1 MLAKRNGLE
10 RSLSSL
16 VVFIYG
22 RIAELSGGKGKR
34 ANFTLKRK
42 KEAHPDPFHH
52 EADVADVL
60 ELGALIDGVDG
71 LDVTGDLKR

>member
-34 ANFTLKRK
+34 ANFTLKKEK
-42 KEAHPDPFHH
+42 KR
-52 EADVADVL
+52 L
-60 ELGALIDGVDG
+60 TLIRFTMKLMLRMSLNWVP
-71 LDVTGDLKR
+71 